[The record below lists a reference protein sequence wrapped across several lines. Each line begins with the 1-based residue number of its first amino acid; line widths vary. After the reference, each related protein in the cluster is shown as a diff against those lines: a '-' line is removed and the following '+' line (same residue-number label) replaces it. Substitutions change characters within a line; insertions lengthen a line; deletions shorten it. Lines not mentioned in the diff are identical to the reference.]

1 MIYSK
6 VIQLH
11 MCVCV
16 CARVCVLS
24 YPVVFNFST
33 TWTVACQAPLSW
45 GFPRQKYCSGFP
57 PPPPGDLSQPG
68 IEPTYLVLAS
78 RFFIIELPGK
88 HTHTHIYILF
98 QILFHYTL

>member
-16 CARVCVLS
+16 CMCVLS

-33 TWTVACQAPLSW
+33 IWTVACQAPLS
-45 GFPRQKYCSGFP
+45 
-57 PPPPGDLSQPG
+57 
-68 IEPTYLVLAS
+68 
-78 RFFIIELPGK
+78 
-88 HTHTHIYILF
+88 
-98 QILFHYTL
+98 